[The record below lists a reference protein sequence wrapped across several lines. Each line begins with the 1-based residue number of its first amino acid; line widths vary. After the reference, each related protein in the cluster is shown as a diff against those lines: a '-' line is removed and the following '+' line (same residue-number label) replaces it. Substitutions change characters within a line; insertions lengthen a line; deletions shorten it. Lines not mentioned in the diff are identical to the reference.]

1 MPNTKVDLTK
11 FCTIKEIQYILL
23 ESEEYRG
30 NIILKDLSYQ
40 KQIIE
45 YVLSNLNHR
54 YTTIENLTEIP
65 KKSSDIL
72 PHCPI
77 QEQTIIR
84 QLIQLKMSE
93 IVRQLLEPTQRKAN
107 NKVKTLR

>member
-72 PHCPI
+72 PQCPI
-77 QEQTIIR
+77 QEQTTIR
-84 QLIQLKMSE
+84 QLIQLKMSK
-93 IVRQLLEPTQRKAN
+93 IVRQLLEPTQLKAN
-107 NKVKTLR
+107 NKVERLR